1 MNAKLGGY
9 LVGYGLKKRNGE
21 EKRVIFDRPIHNTI
35 TKSCLNNLLTFDG
48 TNSVPT
54 TDLEGNYNSWFVKS
68 SQNSQR
74 YGVFNSCCLGDGIGD
89 TSVNDA
95 DLKHRVTE
103 QTTTKKN
110 GAGWCGYTI
119 DGANSVIKLRVSH
132 AHSISQD
139 FTIKEIGW
147 YNAISQGGLLNY
159 TLSSR
164 VQLDEFVDV
173 ESGDEFYSVYEISI
187 GFQKEEVVNDVN
199 LFGVPYKKINGLYS
213 PTNWNKFSIPVW
225 GTDCIPYSNGSTSY
239 GDYPYITIC
248 PPYLNKNFFGYNNIA
263 GPNICKVSGGT
274 WNGNIPVYF
283 TNNSYLTFANSY
295 ISNIDVKNY
304 EQDSFRRDVEYLL
317 APGWGG
323 QNEKGICLNGTV
335 YLFGHYESG
344 VWVEETVDL
353 SNQLKI
359 TNRMS
364 FSTDLL
370 TPAG

>member
-1 MNAKLGGY
+1 MAKLGGA
-9 LVGYGLKKRNGE
+9 LIGYGIKKRNGE
-21 EKRVIFDRPIHNTI
+21 EKKVIFDKPIHNTI

-48 TNSVPT
+48 TDNIPT

-74 YGVFNSCCLGDGIGD
+74 YGVFNSCCLGDGTGD

-103 QTTTKKN
+103 QTTTKKT
-110 GAGWCGYTI
+110 GDGWCGYFI

-147 YNAISQGGLLNY
+147 YNAILQDGILNY

-164 VQLDEFVDV
+164 VQLDEFVKV

-187 GFQKEEVVNDVN
+187 GFQKEEVINDVN

-213 PTNWNKFSIPVW
+213 PANWNKFSIPVW
-225 GTDCIPYSNGSTSY
+225 GTNCIPYSNGSTSY
-239 GDYPYITIC
+239 ADYPYVTIC
-248 PPYLNKNFFGYNNIA
+248 PPYLNKNIFGYKNIA

-274 WNGNIPVYF
+274 WNGNIPVYYS
-283 TNNSYLTFANSY
+283 NNGYLTFANSY

-317 APGWGG
+317 APGWGS

-335 YLFGHYESG
+335 YLFGHYENG
-344 VWVEETVDL
+344 VWVEETADL
-353 SNQLKI
+353 SSQLKI